1 MIDVKKSKWKTYAFW
16 IVLAEAVGALSGWLT
31 RKGVRAYNATVQQPP
46 LSPPSIVFPIV
57 WAILFAL
64 MGIGAARVSLQ
75 PQGYHQ
81 GRGLNLMIIQL
92 AVNFCWPL
100 LFFNL
105 RAYALSLLWLLM
117 LLGLVIRMALEFYI
131 TDKPAAFAQIP
142 YIIWLCFAAVLNDL
156 VMQMR

>member
-1 MIDVKKSKWKTYAFW
+1 MKKWMIYGFW
-16 IVLAEAVGALSGWLT
+16 IGLCEAVGALAGYLSRDGIA
-31 RKGVRAYNATVQQPP
+31 AYQAGQTPAI
-46 LSPPSIVFPIV
+46 SPPGMVFPIV
-57 WAILFAL
+57 WGILYAL

-81 GRGLNLMIIQL
+81 GRGLNLMVIQL

-105 RAYALSLLWLLM
+105 RAYAFSLLWLLM
-117 LLGLVIRMALEFYI
+117 LLGLVIRMALEFYK

-156 VMQMR
+156 VMRMR

>member
-1 MIDVKKSKWKTYAFW
+1 MKKWKIYGLW
-16 IVLAEAVGALSGWLT
+16 IGLCEAVGALAGYLSRDGIA
-31 RKGVRAYNATVQQPP
+31 AYQARQTPAI
-46 LSPPSIVFPIV
+46 SPPGMVFPIV
-57 WAILFAL
+57 WGILYAL

-75 PQGYHQ
+75 PQGHHR
-81 GRGLNLMIIQL
+81 GRGLNLMVIQL

-105 RAYALSLLWLLM
+105 RAYAFSLLWLLM
-117 LLGLVIRMALEFYI
+117 LLGLVIRMALEFYK

-156 VMQMR
+156 VMRMR